1 MFNIYKII
9 LLCCVSVFDF
19 CYCLVLKRN
28 WKNGFGQL
36 NQNSNIG
43 ILFIVEYR
51 GVQSWKDFVQ

>member
-1 MFNIYKII
+1 M
-9 LLCCVSVFDF
+9 
-19 CYCLVLKRN
+19 KRN

-43 ILFIVEYR
+43 ILFIVVYR